1 MKRIYFSLL
10 ILLIAF
16 IAGCKKDSSIGADI
30 LPSDDLLNV
39 RYTDTLTVNSK
50 TIADTFLRTDKLAK
64 NYLGVINDTKFGFQ
78 QASIV
83 MELDKPTAVYDDTL
97 NTTYTIDSVVMFLRY
112 NSVYGDTTTPQSFDV
127 STISNKINENQAY
140 YSNASGFPA
149 TSNLGGVSNYYFTPT
164 TNPVHISSTDS
175 VGLPSI
181 IRIKLNNSLGNTI
194 MGLGQNVLRDS
205 SLFKNAFP
213 GVRIDN
219 STNIGKAMAEV
230 DLSSPLTSIVVF
242 YKDKYNKAKEMRMYS
257 AIVKYTNGVAGTRV
271 NGINLFSNTF
281 SSDVQNTITSGLTA
295 DSINYI
301 LGQGGTTVKISIPT
315 VTNMQNIAI
324 NKAEIVITQVQ
335 QNSSKGFH
343 IPFVLFLLKR
353 NSNGNLDVLPTKEG
367 ASLADS
373 TYIDM
378 YGNKISKYIFKISK
392 YVQSIVNGKEL
403 NTDLY
408 IKQYGFGGDDVTINN
423 NNISIQFLNFSVTPL
438 LSPYRFVFAGS
449 NYSDPKYKMKFN
461 LTYTQIR

>member
-1 MKRIYFSLL
+1 
-10 ILLIAF
+10 
-16 IAGCKKDSSIGADI
+16 
-30 LPSDDLLNV
+30 
-39 RYTDTLTVNSK
+39 
-50 TIADTFLRTDKLAK
+50 
-64 NYLGVINDTKFGFQ
+64 
-78 QASIV
+78 
-83 MELDKPTAVYDDTL
+83 
-97 NTTYTIDSVVMFLRY
+97 
-112 NSVYGDTTTPQSFDV
+112 
-127 STISNKINENQAY
+127 
-140 YSNASGFPA
+140 
-149 TSNLGGVSNYYFTPT
+149 
-164 TNPVHISSTDS
+164 
-175 VGLPSI
+175 
-181 IRIKLNNSLGNTI
+181 
-194 MGLGQNVLRDS
+194 
-205 SLFKNAFP
+205 
-213 GVRIDN
+213 
-219 STNIGKAMAEV
+219 
-230 DLSSPLTSIVVF
+230 
-242 YKDKYNKAKEMRMYS
+242 MYS